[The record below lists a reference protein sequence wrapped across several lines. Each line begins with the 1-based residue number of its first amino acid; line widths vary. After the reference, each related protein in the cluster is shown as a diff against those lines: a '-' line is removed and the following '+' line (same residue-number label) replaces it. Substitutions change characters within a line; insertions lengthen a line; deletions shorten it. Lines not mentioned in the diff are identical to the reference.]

1 MSAESRRVEISV
13 MFEDIDSRGAK
24 VQIGLRPVQRC
35 KSGDDEKG

>member
-1 MSAESRRVEISV
+1 MSAESRRVEREERV
-13 MFEDIDSRGAK
+13 VAMDSRGAK